1 MTRTGAMWKDI
12 AVFKFEKGGK
22 RFFSSLYAFFIF
34 ILFVT

>member
-1 MTRTGAMWKDI
+1 MTRTDAMWKDI